1 MYIAFVTVESNAAI
15 IDLQVG
21 TVCKREEIS

>member
-1 MYIAFVTVESNAAI
+1 MYIAFVTVESTAAVL
-15 IDLQVG
+15 DLQVG